1 MQDFN
6 RTRPRSRLKQKS
18 PSRTTPVSVAR
29 VSRIDKM
36 VLISKALRLFFFGL
50 LALVILTPVLF
61 LWYSRDLPTPGKLVD
76 SKYKDASGIYDKN
89 GVLLYSVYTDVNR
102 TYVNLDN
109 ISPLLQKATI
119 AIEDKDFY
127 TNSGFS
133 PIAYLRV
140 IKNVLLGN
148 GLGGGS
154 TITQQLVKN
163 VLLTNERSL
172 PRKIKELILAIQVDK
187 KYSKNQILEMYLNNI
202 PYGGPAVG
210 IEAASETYFGKK
222 AKDLDLGQ
230 SAFLAG
236 LPQLPSLYSPFS
248 GDTYYIGRTD
258 AVLSRMLADK
268 EITKAQKDAAL
279 KEIKDYTFTQQNG
292 SIKAPY
298 FVMYVR
304 SLLQQQFGDQMNL
317 GGLKIETTLDYT
329 VEEKVEQII
338 EEQIAKLK
346 GYNVGNGAAMVTDP
360 KTGAILAMAG
370 GKDYFGDSQPEGCT
384 PGKNCVFE
392 PNVNLAVSPR
402 QPGSSMK
409 PVVYAAA
416 FEKGMTPASMVM
428 DVKTD
433 FPSGDP
439 SNPTYTPVNYD
450 GTYHG
455 PVQLRFALGNSLNIP
470 AVKVLAMVGIK
481 PAMQKAYDMGIN
493 EWEPTNANVANVGL
507 SLVLGGRETTL
518 YNEMEAYGVFAN
530 AGIRQDLFA
539 ISKVT
544 DSKGD
549 VLYEHKDTSGRR
561 VLSAE
566 ISYLISHILLDNN
579 ARTMEFGPNS
589 YLVVPGKT
597 VSVKTG
603 TTDEKRDNWTY
614 GYTPSYVVGVWVGN
628 DNREPMNQKISSG
641 ITGASPIWQQIMINV
656 LKGKPDQAP
665 VKPDNVVAVQ
675 VDSFVGG
682 LPHGGMATRSE
693 YFVKG
698 TEPTSESPVYK
709 AKDGKNYFVFKES
722 DPVSTDGVNRWQ
734 QGIDA
739 WIEQNHKGEDTYHPP
754 DDLKNQ

>member
-6 RTRPRSRLKQKS
+6 RTKPRSRLKPKQ
-18 PSRTTPVSVAR
+18 PTRTASTS
-29 VSRIDKM
+29 VSRFDTM
-36 VLISKALRLFFFGL
+36 VLVSKALRLVFFGL
-50 LALVILTPVLF
+50 LALVIVTPVLF

-76 SKYKDASGIYDKN
+76 SKYKDASGIYDRN
-89 GVLLYSVYTDVNR
+89 GILLYSVYTDVNR

-133 PIAYLRV
+133 PVAYLRV
-140 IKNVLLGN
+140 VKNVIMGN

-187 KYSKNQILEMYLNNI
+187 KYTKNQILEMYLNNI

-222 AKDLDLGQ
+222 AKELDLGQ
-230 SAFLAG
+230 AAFLAG

-248 GDTYYIGRTD
+248 GNTYYVDRTE
-258 AVLSRMLADK
+258 AVLNRMLADK
-268 EITKAQKDAAL
+268 EITSAQKTAAL
-279 KEIKDYTFTQQNG
+279 QEIKDYKFTQQNG

-298 FVMYVR
+298 FVMFVR
-304 SLLQQQFGDQMNL
+304 SLLQQQFGDQLNL
-317 GGLKIETTLDYT
+317 GGLKIVTTLDYT

-338 EEQIAKLK
+338 KEQIAKLK
-346 GYNVGNGAAMVTDP
+346 GYNVGNGAAMVTNP
-360 KTGAILAMAG
+360 KTGEILAMVG
-370 GKDYFGDSQPEGCT
+370 GKDYFGDSQPDGCT

-392 PNVNLAVSPR
+392 PNVNLATSPR

-416 FEKGMTPASMVM
+416 FEKGMTPATMVM

-439 SNPTYTPVNYD
+439 TNPTYTPVNYD

-470 AVKVLAMVGIK
+470 AVKVLAQVGIK
-481 PAMQKAYDMGIN
+481 QAMQKAYDMGIN

-518 YNEMEAYGVFAN
+518 YNEMEAYGVFAA
-530 AGIRQDLFA
+530 AGVKHDLFA

-549 VLYEHKDTSGRR
+549 TLFESKPQEGRK
-561 VLSAE
+561 VLSPE

-656 LKGKPDQAP
+656 LKGKPDEAP
-665 VKPDNVVAVQ
+665 VKPDNVVALQ

-698 TEPTSESPVYK
+698 AEPTSESPVYK
-709 AKDGKNYFVFKES
+709 AKDGKNYFVYKES

>member
-1 MQDFN
+1 MQDYN
-6 RTRPRSRLKQKS
+6 RTKPRTRLKQKS
-18 PSRTTPVSVAR
+18 SARSVSPAISR
-29 VSRIDKM
+29 VSKVNKM

-61 LWYSRDLPTPGKLVD
+61 FFFCRDLPTPGKLVD
-76 SKYKDASGIYDKN
+76 SKYKDASGIYDKK

-127 TNSGFS
+127 TNQGFS

-140 IKNVLLGN
+140 VKNALLGN
-148 GLGGGS
+148 GLAGGS

-187 KYSKNQILEMYLNNI
+187 KYTKNQILEMYLNNI

-222 AKDLDLGQ
+222 AKDLNLGEA
-230 SAFLAG
+230 AFLAG
-236 LPQLPSLYSPFS
+236 LPQLPSLYTPFS
-248 GDTYYIGRTD
+248 GEKYYINRTD

-268 EITKAQKDAAL
+268 VITKAQKDAAL
-279 KEIKDYTFTQQNG
+279 KQITNYQFVQKGG

-304 SLLQQQFGDQMNL
+304 ALLQQQFGDQLNL
-317 GGLKIETTLDYT
+317 GGLKIETTLDYSI
-329 VEEKVEQII
+329 EEKVETIVK
-338 EEQIAKLK
+338 EQLAKLK

-370 GKDYFGDSQPEGCT
+370 GKDYFGDSEPEGCT

-392 PNVNLAVSPR
+392 PNVNLSTSER

-416 FEKGMTPASMVM
+416 FEKGLNPATMLM

-439 SNPTYTPVNYD
+439 SNPTYSPVNYD
-450 GTYHG
+450 GKYNG
-455 PVQLRFALGNSLNIP
+455 PVQLRFALGNSLNVP

-481 PAMQKAYDMGIN
+481 QAMQKAYDMGIN
-493 EWEPTNANVANVGL
+493 EWEPTNTNVANVGL

-518 YNEMEAYGVFAN
+518 YNEMEAYGTFAN
-530 AGIRQDLFA
+530 AGVKHDLFA

-544 DSKGD
+544 DSKGN
-549 VLYEHKDTSGRR
+549 VLFEAKPSQGRKA
-561 VLSAE
+561 LSPE
-566 ISYLISHILLDNN
+566 ISYLISHMLLDNN
-579 ARTMEFGPNS
+579 ARTMAFGTNS
-589 YLVVPGKT
+589 YLVISGKT

-628 DNREPMNQKISSG
+628 NNREPMNQKIASG
-641 ITGASPIWQQIMINV
+641 VTGASPIWHEIMTAI
-656 LKGKPDQAP
+656 LKGKPDEAP
-665 VKPDNVVAVQ
+665 VKPDNVVAMQ

-682 LPHGGMATRSE
+682 LPHGGMGTRSE

-754 DDLKNQ
+754 DELKN

>member
-1 MQDFN
+1 MQDYN
-6 RTRPRSRLKQKS
+6 RTKPRTRLKQKS
-18 PSRTTPVSVAR
+18 SARSVSPAISR
-29 VSRIDKM
+29 VSKVNKM

-76 SKYKDASGIYDKN
+76 SKYKDASGIYDKK

-127 TNSGFS
+127 TNQGFS

-140 IKNVLLGN
+140 VKNALLGN
-148 GLGGGS
+148 GLAGGS

-187 KYSKNQILEMYLNNI
+187 KYTKNQILEMYLNNI

-222 AKDLDLGQ
+222 AKDLNLGEA
-230 SAFLAG
+230 AFLAG
-236 LPQLPSLYSPFS
+236 LPQLPSLYTPFS
-248 GDTYYIGRTD
+248 GEKYYINRTD

-268 EITKAQKDAAL
+268 VITKAQKDAAL
-279 KEIKDYTFTQQNG
+279 KQITNYQFVQKGG

-304 SLLQQQFGDQMNL
+304 ALLQQQFGDQLNL
-317 GGLKIETTLDYT
+317 GGLKIETTLDYSI
-329 VEEKVEQII
+329 EEKVETIVK
-338 EEQIAKLK
+338 EQLAKLK

-370 GKDYFGDSQPEGCT
+370 GKDYFGDSEPEGCT

-392 PNVNLAVSPR
+392 PNVNLSTSER

-416 FEKGMTPASMVM
+416 FEKGLNPATMLM

-439 SNPTYTPVNYD
+439 SNPTYSPVNYD
-450 GTYHG
+450 GKYNG
-455 PVQLRFALGNSLNIP
+455 PVQLRFALGNSLNVP

-481 PAMQKAYDMGIN
+481 QAMQKAYDMGIN
-493 EWEPTNANVANVGL
+493 EWEPTNTNVANVGL

-518 YNEMEAYGVFAN
+518 YNEMEAYGTFAN
-530 AGIRQDLFA
+530 AGVKHDLFA

-544 DSKGD
+544 DSKGN
-549 VLYEHKDTSGRR
+549 VLFEAKPSQGRKA
-561 VLSAE
+561 LSPE
-566 ISYLISHILLDNN
+566 ISYLISHMLLDNN
-579 ARTMEFGPNS
+579 ARTMAFGTNS
-589 YLVVPGKT
+589 YLVISGKT

-628 DNREPMNQKISSG
+628 NNREPMNQKIASG
-641 ITGASPIWQQIMINV
+641 VTGASPIWHEIMTAI
-656 LKGKPDQAP
+656 LKGKPDEAP
-665 VKPDNVVAVQ
+665 VKPDNVVAMQ

-682 LPHGGMATRSE
+682 LPHGGMGTRSE

-754 DDLKNQ
+754 DELKN